1 MYRANDTFV
10 VELDGSPRRV
20 NKGDVLMDTD
30 AVVRHDISE
39 GGGLFTRMNY
49 GEDEPVAAPKT
60 RGRRPTS

>member
-10 VELDGSPRRV
+10 VELDGNPRRV

-49 GEDEPVAAPKT
+49 GEDEQAPKPA
-60 RGRRPTS
+60 RGRKPPA